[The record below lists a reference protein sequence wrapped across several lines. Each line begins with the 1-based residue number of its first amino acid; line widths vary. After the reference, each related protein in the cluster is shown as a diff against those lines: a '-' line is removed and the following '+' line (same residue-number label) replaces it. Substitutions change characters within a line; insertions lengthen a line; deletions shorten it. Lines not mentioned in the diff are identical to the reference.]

1 MSKMNAALVLCVLVV
16 ALVAANTVAMP
27 ELAVF
32 LKVGTMDSM
41 YSVGK
46 TVGSALGK
54 AFGSSIFE
62 FVGIVLFLA

>member
-1 MSKMNAALVLCVLVV
+1 MSKTNALVVLVLLVV

-46 TVGSALGK
+46 TVGSALAT
-54 AFGSSIFE
+54 AFGSSILE